1 MTAAQLKSSQPTFTV
16 GSKSV
21 IRNRNYKKTD
31 LFWQIS
37 QLSKFEKNDTLK
49 TFRK

>member
-31 LFWQIS
+31 LILANIS
-37 QLSKFEKNDTLK
+37 TFEI
-49 TFRK
+49 RKK